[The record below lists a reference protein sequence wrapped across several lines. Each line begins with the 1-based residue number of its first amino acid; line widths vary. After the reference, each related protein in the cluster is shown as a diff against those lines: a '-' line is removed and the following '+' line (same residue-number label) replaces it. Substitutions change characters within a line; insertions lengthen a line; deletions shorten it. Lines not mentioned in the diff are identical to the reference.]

1 MDKDRISMLEMIKEE
16 DISSYI
22 KQFNVSREVAIKE
35 IEEILLDEYKK
46 NEEELAEV
54 YKDIIR
60 GSYPL

>member
-1 MDKDRISMLEMIKEE
+1 MITEKDIN
-16 DISSYI
+16 SYI